1 MAIRINRVYT
11 RTGDRGETGLVGGR
25 RVGKDDPRIDCY
37 GTVDELNATVGLA
50 RLHSQVPGASHATTS
65 GAEAEPSVAELD
77 AILARVQSELF
88 NLGSLLAT
96 RAEDVRPTQPVI
108 SPRHVEALEREIDR
122 FNQDLPE
129 LRSFVL
135 PGGGALGA
143 YLHLCRTVC
152 RRAERLAVA
161 LSRSETVP
169 DVAIHYLNR
178 LSDALFV
185 WARFAAKATQQPEIL
200 WQPETT

>member
-11 RTGDRGETGLVGGR
+11 RTGDHGETGLVGGR
-25 RVGKDDPRIDCY
+25 RVGKDDLRIECY
-37 GTVDELNATVGLA
+37 GTVDELNATIGLA
-50 RLHSQVPGASHATTS
+50 RLHSEGTALPPVTA
-65 GAEAEPSVAELD
+65 LD
-77 AILARVQSELF
+77 AILARVQNELF
-88 NLGSLLAT
+88 NLGSMLAT
-96 RAEDVRPTQPVI
+96 RAEDLRPTQPVI
-108 SPRHVEALEREIDR
+108 ADRHVDALEAEIDAH
-122 FNQDLPE
+122 NADLPE

-161 LSRSETVP
+161 LSRRETVP
-169 DVAIHYLNR
+169 EVAIRYLNR

-185 WARFAAKATQQPEIL
+185 WARFAAMATGQSEVL
-200 WQPETT
+200 WQPEKT